1 MPIADLCS
9 NKLIS
14 IDRKA
19 TLQQAA
25 QMMKD
30 HHVGGIVVVEANG
43 QGKPVGI
50 LTDRDI
56 VLNVVAENLPINTPV
71 QEVMSKNIVKVAK
84 WDGIAEVVEQM
95 ESSGVRRMIVV
106 DESGHACGLV
116 SADDILQLVS
126 QELSGLGSL
135 ISKQVENEE
144 IRLRA

>member
-106 DESGHACGLV
+106 DESGRACGLV